1 MTELAKR
8 HSSDMSELAKRPLE
22 HDAETVSSSQD
33 ERLQNPSILLLG
45 ADSKNGLEVL
55 RRLASHPR
63 KPSIHAFVEDFSK
76 LREEDLQLC
85 TSVIEGSVR
94 HAIDIQEALEE
105 TSANWVVLAAGDDD
119 AANIEDRRRNR
130 NIRTSTAKNTATVLD
145 MPHLRYVRAVVIS
158 RICAAP
164 QSSSSS
170 SGIKMG
176 LRERLCRRASNCELH
191 DYVGLE
197 EALHSIRDRVTF
209 VRTTR
214 VKDFRPSSTTTSN
227 RRLLLTVNHN
237 DKTTS
242 PYTSRSDLA
251 SFVVDEILDQPRIY
265 GNRVVNVTS
274 VSRG

>member
-1 MTELAKR
+1 
-8 HSSDMSELAKRPLE
+8 
-22 HDAETVSSSQD
+22 
-33 ERLQNPSILLLG
+33 
-45 ADSKNGLEVL
+45 
-55 RRLASHPR
+55 
-63 KPSIHAFVEDFSK
+63 VEDFSK

-119 AANIEDRRRNR
+119 AANFEDRRRNR

-145 MPHLRYVRAVVIS
+145 MPNLRYVRAVVIS

-176 LRERLCRRASNCELH
+176 LRERFCKRASNCALQ
-191 DYVGLE
+191 DYEGLE
-197 EALHSIRDRVTF
+197 EALHSIRDRVTI
-209 VRTTR
+209 VRTTC
-214 VKDFRPSSTTTSN
+214 VKDFRSPPTTTPSN
-227 RRLLLTVNHN
+227 RRSLLNHN
-237 DKTTS
+237 DKIS
-242 PYTSRSDLA
+242 SSYTSRSDLA

-274 VSRG
+274 V